1 MSDTMTACYDYSML
15 ALCLGMEAN

>member
-1 MSDTMTACYDYSML
+1 ML